1 MEYTTSSWGFD
12 MARYSYT
19 CDNHGLA
26 EVSYPIGT
34 APQELD
40 CSQCGQPAKRVYSSP
55 MLSAVDQKRMNLID
69 STHETSDRPEVV
81 TSIPRGGRINSR
93 PTRMAPPDPRLQKL
107 PRP

>member
-1 MEYTTSSWGFD
+1 

-19 CDNHGLA
+19 CADHGPA
-26 EVSYPIGT
+26 EVTLPIGT
-34 APQELD
+34 APQHLD
-40 CSQCGQPAKRVYSSP
+40 CVQCGQPAKRVYSSP

-69 STHETSDRPEVV
+69 STHQTSDRPEVV
-81 TSIPRGGRINSR
+81 TSIPRGGRIKSR